1 MPAVEKAAPALST
14 GQDESTFTY
23 AKVNTKEL
31 KRLHLQLK
39 ENESYGERLVEY
51 YDLDTLVVFLKQMED
66 ESFKYRRIALQFP
79 DDLVCDSAAVTQ
91 YLQHEMGLTSETR
104 REGDNVLSCGN
115 NTCCS
120 QGSCV
125 KSEEPSAQSER
136 QRLWILADTSYS
148 LCCVDE
154 VAAEHVKADLVVHFG
169 NACLNTVTKVDT
181 AFVFGRPR
189 LDYTQIVEQFEKRY
203 PFENFKDSTIVLMAD
218 SSHTKLL
225 IEISARLP
233 QYKTVITD
241 MIPQGERSTIIGY
254 TPSLAGLKHVEL
266 SRTFNLERSDEEGVL
281 QQFELFH
288 ITKPEAPRLLQ
299 LTTKFQSVTVYDTAD
314 GTISQGPFPNLM
326 KRYRFM
332 QVARTAGTVGILVN
346 TLSLANVKSL
356 IGAIGAKLK
365 EAGKKHYVFV
375 VGKPNVAKLANF
387 ESIDIWCVLGCDHQG
402 IILDQTNEYF
412 KPIVTPYE
420 LLLALR
426 DELTW
431 TGQWV
436 TDFETVLKDLPTT
449 EEQNQI
455 EETASNVESD
465 EEPEFDPVTGKYT
478 SHSRPLRRFAHLS
491 IVADEEPDTKA
502 GSQAVVKKLSSA
514 VAVRGTVSTSAMAL
528 LNREWSGLGS
538 DWADDVSQEG
548 AAVEDGDLGIARGYD
563 FDVANRK

>member
-1 MPAVEKAAPALST
+1 MPGVENVAPALST

-39 ENESYGERLVEY
+39 ENETYTERLVDY
-51 YDLDTLVVFLKQMED
+51 YDLDKLVEFLMQKEG
-66 ESFKYRRIALQFP
+66 ENFKYRRIALQFP
-79 DDLVCDSAAVTQ
+79 DDLVCDSAAATQ
-91 YLQHEMGLTSETR
+91 YLQHTMGLTPETSTN
-104 REGDNVLSCGN
+104 GDHALSCGN
-115 NTCCS
+115 GNCCS
-120 QGSCV
+120 QDTCG
-125 KSEEPSAQSER
+125 KSEENSAQNER

-169 NACLNTVTKVDT
+169 NACLNSVSKVDT

-189 LDYTQIVEQFEKRY
+189 LDYSQVIEQFEKRY
-203 PFENFKDSTIVLMAD
+203 PINDFKDSTIVLMAD
-218 SSHTKLL
+218 SSHTPHLA
-225 IEISARLP
+225 EIAARLP

-241 MIPQGERSTIIGY
+241 VIPQGDRSTIIGY
-254 TPSLAGLKHVEL
+254 NPTSPGDKHVEL
-266 SRTFNLERSDEEGVL
+266 SRAFTVARSEEEGVL
-281 QQFELFH
+281 QEFELFH

-299 LTTKFQSVTVYDTAD
+299 LTTKFQSVTVFNTVD

-356 IGAIGAKLK
+356 IGAIGTKLK

-387 ESIDIWCVLGCDHQG
+387 ESIDLWCVLGCDHQG

-436 TDFETVLKDLPTT
+436 TDFETVLKDLPSEG
-449 EEQNQI
+449 EENS
-455 EETASNVESD
+455 EEATSNIESD

-491 IVADEEPDTKA
+491 IEADEEPDI

-538 DWADDVSQEG
+538 DWAEDVSQEG
-548 AAVEDGDLGIARGYD
+548 AVVEDGDLGIARGYD
-563 FDVANRK
+563 FDVAHR